1 MRTVRIYDTVSI
13 NPLTIERLGSSIE
26 DGMFAAPQTLYV
38 EIAATHAGR
47 ITRNHGFY
55 LPQKMREAAGG
66 MVEGYGKPVLK
77 HHSSHEDPIGRV
89 VGAKYVDTSVS
100 FTHQDATT
108 STIIDA
114 LCDRKTPFLKVV
126 DLVEQFA
133 ESDILRDPQYP
144 GLGYIQVRVAVSD
157 QDAIKKILDKR
168 FLTVSIGATTDKAIC
183 SVCKTDWIEDKE
195 QCEHR
200 PGKIYD
206 GKLCFIIAGNLI
218 YDEVSFVNTPADPF
232 AQVISINQGNGV
244 FDEIKV
250 EALEDARAID
260 ATLSF
265 QDVVGGFTMD
275 ADAKKKKEEERRK
288 AEEDAKK
295 AAAEKKKK
303 EEKET
308 AKALEDA
315 KNAAPVL
322 SEEDQHYE
330 DMVGFSDS
338 LGIFFDATDKKLTP
352 EARKKLRKTV
362 FCKPADRKYP
372 VPDCSH
378 ARSAMAYAKK
388 HNEASGVVDCIK
400 RKAKALGCPFSDE
413 WEKELNELLAD
424 EATQAP
430 TDEPA
435 QTPDDN
441 ADTYSRDEMEEQLKA
456 LRKELQDSYN
466 EATEMEDVYVEL
478 LDKMRRQLADCM
490 SKLEVVSGK
499 ETEDITKRAEEIS
512 SLKVEDLLKNSEELS
527 KSVDLKKITDKL
539 NDGMTGDPTET
550 VDDPTANIS
559 DDPSQTDANEDSR
572 LTRIRDAYKKKL
584 EKGELG
590 EADAYIQTLKNA
602 GFIPA
607 DFNPITPTK
616 SES

>member
-26 DGMFAAPQTLYV
+26 DSMFATSQTLFV

-100 FTHQDATT
+100 FTHRDAVT
-108 STIIDA
+108 SNIIDA
-114 LCDRKTPFLKVV
+114 LCDRKTPFLKLV
-126 DLVEQFA
+126 DLIEEFA
-133 ESDILRDPQYP
+133 ESEILRDPQYP

-183 SVCKTDWIEDKE
+183 SICKTDWIEDKE

-200 PGKIYD
+200 PGKMYD

-250 EALEDARAID
+250 EALADAREID

-275 ADAKKKKEEERRK
+275 ADAKKKKAEEAEEERRK

-295 AAAEKKKK
+295 AVEKEK
-303 EEKET
+303 EEKE
-308 AKALEDA
+308 AKRIADEKALEKA
-315 KNAAPVL
+315 KPPVL

-330 DMVGFSDS
+330 DMVEFGESLGFS
-338 LGIFFDATDKKLTP
+338 LDAEDKKLTP
-352 EARKKLRKTV
+352 EARKKLRKSV

-372 VPDCSH
+372 IPDCSH

-388 HNEASGVVDCIK
+388 HDEASSVIACIK

-424 EATQAP
+424 EATQAS
-430 TDEPA
+430 TDEPT
-435 QTPDDN
+435 QTQD
-441 ADTYSRDEMEEQLKA
+441 ATYSPDEMKEQLTA

-466 EATEMEDVYVEL
+466 EATEMEDVYIEL
-478 LDKMRRQLADCM
+478 LDKMRRQLAECM

-512 SLKVEDLLKNSEELS
+512 SLKVEELLKNSEELG
-527 KSVDLKKITDKL
+527 KSVNLKKITDKL

-550 VDDPTANIS
+550 VDDPTANDS
-559 DDPSQTDANEDSR
+559 DDPSPTDTDEDPT

-584 EKGELG
+584 EEGELG
-590 EADAYIQTLKNA
+590 EADAYIQTLKDA
-602 GFIPA
+602 RFIPA
-607 DFNPITPTK
+607 NFNPTK